1 MWLGEPRRV
10 TLKTDLTR
18 YHDHL
23 VPGVTGQLVPEL
35 QVGVWGALE
44 RFVAVRFDC
53 CGTTMDILLESL
65 EIEEPAQAQQ
75 RAAQEEDERW
85 RNELRTVSEAI
96 LHVGPRGELRRLS
109 ITYRNER
116 GSTVFMAYSNRT
128 KVEEVTQILR
138 EYGIEIQHR
147 VGK

>member
-1 MWLGEPRRV
+1 MWLGERRRV
-10 TLKTDLTR
+10 TLKKDLTR

-35 QVGVWGALE
+35 QVGIWGALE

-53 CGTTMDILLESL
+53 CGATLDILLDSL
-65 EIEEPAQAQQ
+65 ELEDPAQAQQ
-75 RAAQEEDERW
+75 RATQEEEERW

-96 LHVGPRGELRRLS
+96 LHVGPHGGRRRLS

-116 GSTVFMAYSNRT
+116 GSTVYMAYSNAT
-128 KVEEVTQILR
+128 EVEEVMQILR